1 MNKFFNALK
10 IAGKGIL
17 AYLKDWR
24 NWLVHGL
31 IGIGL
36 VLAAIFVPVAW
47 WIKVIFFVCVIGFN
61 SARMVLQKKR
71 KQKKFLEANS
81 DEQQAQEE
89 KTTQNATEKQNDE
102 EITEE
107 TTLTKSN

>member
-1 MNKFFNALK
+1 MKKFFNALK

-31 IGIGL
+31 IGVAL
-36 VLAAIFVPVAW
+36 LLAAIFVPVAW

-61 SARMVLQKKR
+61 CVRMTLKKKRLQKK
-71 KQKKFLEANS
+71 
-81 DEQQAQEE
+81 AQNE
-89 KTTQNATEKQNDE
+89 KTEND
-102 EITEE
+102 
-107 TTLTKSN
+107 NVF

>member
-1 MNKFFNALK
+1 MKKFFDALK

-31 IGIGL
+31 IGVAL
-36 VLAAIFVPVAW
+36 LLAAIFVPVAW

-61 SARMVLQKKR
+61 SVRMVLKK
-71 KQKKFLEANS
+71 KKNLS
-81 DEQQAQEE
+81 
-89 KTTQNATEKQNDE
+89 KQNIEIIEAECDIIDE
-102 EITEE
+102 KNIEQE
-107 TTLTKSN
+107 K